1 MALYFSYTH
10 SMTAL
15 KEYTLHLLD
24 DIYHNTADGGFLT
37 MYSLETMEGKS
48 GSELR
53 PHLEDLKEAGLINE
67 HEEGFR
73 VSRPGLNYCRTR
85 WV

>member
-1 MALYFSYTH
+1 MTTLKDYT
-10 SMTAL
+10 
-15 KEYTLHLLD
+15 KHLLQ
-24 DIYHNTADGGFLT
+24 DIYHKTADGSFVTL
-37 MYSLETMEGKS
+37 YELETIEGAS

-53 PHLEDLKEAGLINE
+53 PHIEDLKEAGLINE

-73 VSRPGLNYCRTR
+73 VSRPGVNYCRTR

>member
-1 MALYFSYTH
+1 
-10 SMTAL
+10 MTTR
-15 KEYTLHLLD
+15 KEYTLHLLH
-24 DIYHNTADGGFLT
+24 DIYHNTADGSFVTLDE
-37 MYSLETMEGKS
+37 METMQGKS

-73 VSRPGLNYCRTR
+73 VSRPGMNYCKTR